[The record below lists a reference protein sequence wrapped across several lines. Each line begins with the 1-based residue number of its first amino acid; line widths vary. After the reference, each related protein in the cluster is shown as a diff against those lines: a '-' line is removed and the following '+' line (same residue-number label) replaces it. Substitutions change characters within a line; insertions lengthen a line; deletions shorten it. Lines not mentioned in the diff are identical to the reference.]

1 MSSSS
6 SEKNLITAIAAHL
19 EGMPPTERK
28 QRILAF
34 VAAEPSSKKIIRQYF
49 PDLYHE
55 VFQSSTST
63 QDASPSE
70 LKPN

>member
-1 MSSSS
+1 MNPSS

-34 VAAEPSSKKIIRQYF
+34 VAAEPSSEKIIRQYF
-49 PDLYHE
+49 PDLYSE
-55 VFQSSTST
+55 VFGASNLS
-63 QDASPSE
+63 DA
-70 LKPN
+70 

>member
-1 MSSSS
+1 MSPSSYQ
-6 SEKNLITAIAAHL
+6 KNLITAIAAHL

-34 VAAEPSSKKIIRQYF
+34 VASEPSSEKIIRQYF
-49 PDLYHE
+49 PDLYRE
-55 VFQSSTST
+55 VFQSSVST
-63 QDASPSE
+63 QDAFPSA